1 MNQTENVMLS
11 SFCKECYTGMNV
23 NTCGFHMV
31 RELRVC
37 VLAFDV
43 SSSELEPSKQQ
54 MTVQVSALYHCGFNL
69 YIQQL

>member
-1 MNQTENVMLS
+1 MNQTENVLLS
-11 SFCKECYTGMNV
+11 LFCKECYTGMNV

-37 VLAFDV
+37 VLAFHV

-54 MTVQVSALYHCGFNL
+54 RTVQVSALYHSSFYM
-69 YIQQL
+69 YI